1 MCSAPK
7 APKVEKVPV
16 HQGMVMPDGGDPT
29 VRSAIRGQRRL
40 MRSAMM
46 FSTGAGGSLGA
57 PPVVANPGV

>member
-16 HQGMVMPDGGDPT
+16 HQAMVMPDGGDPT

-46 FSTGAGGSLGA
+46 FSGAGGTLGA
-57 PPVVANPGV
+57 PAVANPGNL

>member
-16 HQGMVMPDGGDPT
+16 HQAMVMPDGGDPT
-29 VRSAIRGQRRL
+29 VRGAIRGSRRL

-46 FSTGAGGSLGA
+46 FSSAGGTLGA
-57 PPVVANPGV
+57 PTVANPGI